1 MNWRGSLSH
10 HSSHLKRSKQ
20 CDRQVTTLRQM
31 QKEDLQEV
39 NLLLSK
45 AFTHARIQQGYREGR
60 VPLCRKEFLELYFA
74 ANSSGCF
81 VIEKNYR
88 VISFCF
94 TRLWGTVSWL
104 GPLGVDPSEEGQ
116 GFGKEIVMAAV
127 ESLKTSGAKTI
138 GLELAANSARNLAF
152 YTKLGFEQQGLVI
165 DVIKKISEER
175 KPLKSTEIKTLMYSE
190 IPPKKRTSLL
200 EEARKFW
207 QQMEPGLDYTGE
219 LDLLTDFK
227 FGDACFIMK
236 PDRMIGFIL
245 AHTQAYSQEEERRF
259 IKINALQMS
268 SQMTVE
274 TLNVFIEVIENW
286 ALSEK
291 LSAIYLR
298 IPSQQNNVLSH
309 LLSREFKVLHNDLRM
324 TLNGYGQQTDSNSIN
339 FSKWE

>member
-1 MNWRGSLSH
+1 MNWRGSLSR
-10 HSSHLKRSKQ
+10 HSSHLKRKQ
-20 CDRQVTTLRQM
+20 CDRQMTTLRQM
-31 QKEDLQEV
+31 RREDLREV

-60 VPLCRKEFLELYFA
+60 VPLCRKEFLELYFR
-74 ANSSGCF
+74 ANSPGCF

-116 GFGKEIVMAAV
+116 GFGKEIVRAAV
-127 ESLKTSGAKTI
+127 GSLKTSGAKTI

-152 YTKLGFEQQGLVI
+152 YTKLGFEEQGLVI

-207 QQMEPGLDYTGE
+207 QQTEPGLDYTGE
-219 LDLLTDFK
+219 LELLTDFK

-245 AHTQAYSQEEERRF
+245 AHTQTYSQEEERRF
-259 IKINALQMS
+259 IKLNALQMS
-268 SQMTVE
+268 SQMTIE
-274 TLNVFIEVIENW
+274 TLSVFIRIVENW

-298 IPSQQNNVLSH
+298 MPTQQNNVLAY
-309 LLSREFKVLHNDLRM
+309 LLSREFKVLHNELRM
-324 TLNGYGQQTDSNSIN
+324 TLTGYSQRADSTSIN

>member
-1 MNWRGSLSH
+1 
-10 HSSHLKRSKQ
+10 
-20 CDRQVTTLRQM
+20 M

-81 VIEKNYR
+81 VIEKKHR
-88 VISFCF
+88 IISFCF

-104 GPLGVDPSEEGQ
+104 GPLSVDPSEEGQ
-116 GFGKEIVMAAV
+116 GYGKKIVLAAV
-127 ESLKTSGAKTI
+127 ESLKASGAKTI

-152 YTKLGFEQQGLVI
+152 YTKLGFEPRGLVI
-165 DVIKKISEER
+165 DVIKKVSGER
-175 KPLKSTEIKTLMYSE
+175 QPLKVTEFEKIMYSE
-190 IPPKKRTSLL
+190 IPPQKRTSLL

-207 QQMEPGLDYTGE
+207 QQIEPGLDYSRE
-219 LDLLTDFK
+219 LELVEDFE
-227 FGDACFIMK
+227 FGDACFIRK
-236 PDRMIGFIL
+236 SGRIIGFIL
-245 AHTQAYSQEEERRF
+245 AHTQTYSQEEERRF

-268 SQMTVE
+268 SQMIVE

-298 IPSQQNNVLSH
+298 IPTQQNNVLSY
-309 LLSREFKVLHNDLRM
+309 LLSREFKVLHNELRM
-324 TLNGYGQQTDSNSIN
+324 TLTGYGQRADSTSIN

>member
-1 MNWRGSLSH
+1 
-10 HSSHLKRSKQ
+10 
-20 CDRQVTTLRQM
+20 M

-81 VIEKNYR
+81 VIEKKHR
-88 VISFCF
+88 IISFCF

-104 GPLGVDPSEEGQ
+104 GPLSVDPSEEGQ
-116 GFGKEIVMAAV
+116 GYGKKIVLAAV
-127 ESLKTSGAKTI
+127 ESLKASGAKTI

-152 YTKLGFEQQGLVI
+152 YTKLGFEPRGLVI
-165 DVIKKISEER
+165 DVIKKVSGER
-175 KPLKSTEIKTLMYSE
+175 QPLKVTEFEKIMYSE
-190 IPPKKRTSLL
+190 IPPQKRTPLL
-200 EEARKFW
+200 EDARKFW
-207 QQMEPGLDYTGE
+207 QQIEPGLDYSRE
-219 LDLLTDFK
+219 LELVEDFE
-227 FGDACFIMK
+227 FGDACFIRK
-236 PDRMIGFIL
+236 SGRIIGFIL
-245 AHTQAYSQEEERRF
+245 AHTQTYSQEEERRF

-268 SQMTVE
+268 SQMIVE

-298 IPSQQNNVLSH
+298 IPTQQNNVLSY
-309 LLSREFKVLHNDLRM
+309 LLSREFKVLHNELRM
-324 TLNGYGQQTDSNSIN
+324 TLTGYGQRADSTSIN